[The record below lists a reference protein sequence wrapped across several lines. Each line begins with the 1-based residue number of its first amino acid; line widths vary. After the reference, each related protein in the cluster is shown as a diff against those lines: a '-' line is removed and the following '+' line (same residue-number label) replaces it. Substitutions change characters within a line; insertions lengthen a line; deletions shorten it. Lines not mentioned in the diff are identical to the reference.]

1 MLNHREQFTCPA
13 CGGYIGEAASIEFVA
28 ERLPKGQQTAIFN
41 LLAKRLAR
49 PVAKE
54 SIIDQLFS
62 DRADGG
68 PESASRV
75 VDTQLAHLRK
85 IVLGYGWMIKR
96 VGGGRG
102 GQCSYQ
108 LIPQEAG
115 PC

>member
-1 MLNHREQFTCPA
+1 MLNHRQAYSCPA
-13 CGGYIGEAASIEFVA
+13 CGGYIGEAASVEFVS

-41 LLAKRLAR
+41 LLAKRLSR
-49 PVAKE
+49 PVPKE
-54 SIIDQLFS
+54 IIIDLLFS

-68 PESASRV
+68 PETASRV

-85 IVLGYGWMIKR
+85 IVQGYGWVIKR

-108 LIPQEAG
+108 LIPLECG
-115 PC
+115 P